1 MTTLLEARSAELREK
16 AMRLQLDAAFAFC
29 STAGT
34 AFILGRV
41 QNARAAIANARH
53 TAETVHLHL
62 AEPHHVPADS
72 VASIADRLAQLENEI
87 SGLEGRFQR

>member
-1 MTTLLEARSAELREK
+1 MPPELNARSAQLRVK
-16 AMRLQLDAAFAFC
+16 AIRLQLDAAFTFC

-41 QNARAAIANARH
+41 QNAREAIANARH
-53 TAETVHLHL
+53 TAEAVHIHL
-62 AEPHHVPADS
+62 AEPNHVPADS

-87 SGLEGRFQR
+87 SGLEGRFLR